1 MNIFYQ
7 DPQIPE
13 ISQAHV
19 YEKLK
24 EKKNE
29 RKIHRFCEISHKK
42 QSYAISFAV
51 WILIII
57 ITGKSV
63 YLHLRASMY
72 KSISAIIIS
81 SKFQNPVT
89 ELTPGSLISSIK
101 NSHNEIIESQEE
113 SFDTEDEFNTSK
125 DFKVVRVD
133 KDSDN
138 DEDVEIIKISCCPR
152 IRFNIKIS
160 SKLTKSS
167 FRITSLGLLSQL
179 YPSLIGVYT
188 KINTSSSSRDRRQ
201 VYRMAQPD
209 AELYISKPAPSP
221 NVDNLDCL
229 QKRLLFK
236 K

>member
-29 RKIHRFCEISHKK
+29 RTRHRFCEISHKK

-63 YLHLRASMY
+63 YLHLSASMY

-101 NSHNEIIESQEE
+101 DSQNEIIESQEE

-152 IRFNIKIS
+152 IRFNIIFIS
-160 SKLTKSS
+160 IDFLK
-167 FRITSLGLLSQL
+167 FI
-179 YPSLIGVYT
+179 
-188 KINTSSSSRDRRQ
+188 
-201 VYRMAQPD
+201 
-209 AELYISKPAPSP
+209 
-221 NVDNLDCL
+221 
-229 QKRLLFK
+229 
-236 K
+236 